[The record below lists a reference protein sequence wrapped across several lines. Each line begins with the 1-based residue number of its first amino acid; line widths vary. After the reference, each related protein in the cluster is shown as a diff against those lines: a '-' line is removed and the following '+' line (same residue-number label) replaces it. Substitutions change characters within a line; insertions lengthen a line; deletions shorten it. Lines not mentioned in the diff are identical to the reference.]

1 MEFLFKSSSNFENAE
16 SDGMESSRVG
26 EEGERRTGAEEDG
39 ESGGEEEMEV
49 VTGKSSDSPNSWRLV
64 FFRRLGFFAFFRL
77 TGEGEGEGSLFCKR
91 FSSSKNQTDP
101 VVGSSSDSESVV
113 SKMTSIS
120 LLGLSETSS

>member
-1 MEFLFKSSSNFENAE
+1 MEFLFKSSKFENAE

-26 EEGERRTGAEEDG
+26 EEGERRTGADG
-39 ESGGEEEMEV
+39 ESGGGEEMEAA
-49 VTGKSSDSPNSWRLV
+49 TGKSSDSPKSWRLA

-91 FSSSKNQTDP
+91 FSNSKNQTDP
-101 VVGSSSDSESVV
+101 VVGSSSDSGSVV